1 LVQRDAAEFLGLSQR
16 DAVLAA
22 MRPYWHRAAAHL
34 TLAEAPAHPMWARPL
49 NEALMAADDGMAVAV
64 CVDLSIQKSGL
75 ETVWDRQQG
84 RWGLIDVEAR
94 RSNQLEPMI

>member
-1 LVQRDAAEFLGLSQR
+1 
-16 DAVLAA
+16 
-22 MRPYWHRAAAHL
+22 M
-34 TLAEAPAHPMWARPL
+34 
-49 NEALMAADDGMAVAV
+49 